1 MYGSDSERRSRAALF
16 KSKGLRREAP
26 PKKQEE
32 GSPNIIGGA
41 SGAYSGAKVG
51 AALGAKAAPGL
62 LAVPVVGPAL
72 AAAAPV
78 VGGTL
83 GAIGGGLMGGQSKA
97 SPTALYKDMEDSDEI
112 LSKARSAGASKMLK
126 AGEKMPWWGT

>member
-1 MYGSDSERRSRAALF
+1 M
-16 KSKGLRREAP
+16 
-26 PKKQEE
+26 
-32 GSPNIIGGA
+32 
-41 SGAYSGAKVG
+41 G

-78 VGGTL
+78 AGGV
-83 GAIGGGLMGGQSKA
+83 IGGIGGALTGGRSKA
-97 SPTALYKDMEDSDEI
+97 SPTAQYKDMEDSDEI
-112 LSKARSAGASKMLK
+112 LKKARSASASKMLK